1 MKTFNRKGDR
11 GETSLL
17 GGVRVS
23 KADARCEAY
32 GTIDEA
38 VSCLGLAKGFCQ
50 AEVVGILSTLQQDL
64 FMVAGE
70 LATPA
75 EPVSQSA
82 NRASVVKP
90 EMVQRL
96 EDLIE
101 DIEAK
106 VTMPRGF
113 VIPGACR
120 SSAALDVART
130 VIRRA
135 ERRVVSLR
143 EAGQPLNQELL
154 SYLNRLADLVFA
166 LARYQDKVGDGDNPG
181 Y

>member
-1 MKTFNRKGDR
+1 MKIFSRKGDR
-11 GETSLL
+11 GETSLV

-38 VSCLGLAKGFCQ
+38 VSWLGLAKGYCQ
-50 AEVVGILSTLQQDL
+50 AEVAGILSSLQQDL
-64 FMVAGE
+64 FVVAAE

-75 EPVSQSA
+75 ARVSQLA
-82 NRASVVKP
+82 KRASVVEP

-96 EDLIE
+96 EGLIA

-135 ERRVVSLR
+135 ERRAVSLR
-143 EAGQPLNQELL
+143 ETGQPLNQVLL
-154 SYLNRLADLVFA
+154 SYLNRLSSLVFA

>member
-1 MKTFNRKGDR
+1 MKTFNRKGDK

-17 GGVRVS
+17 RGMRVS
-23 KADARCEAY
+23 KADARCEVC

-50 AEVVGILSTLQQDL
+50 AEVVGILHTLQQDL
-64 FMVAGE
+64 FVVAAE

-75 EPVSQSA
+75 EPVGEPPNSA
-82 NRASVVKP
+82 RVVQP
-90 EMVQRL
+90 EMVQTL

-106 VTMPRGF
+106 IAMPRAF
-113 VIPGACR
+113 VIPGVCR
-120 SSAALDVART
+120 GSAALDVARA

-143 EAGQPLNQELL
+143 EAGQPVNQELL

-166 LARYQDKVGDGDNPG
+166 LARYQDKVSDGDNPG
-181 Y
+181 H